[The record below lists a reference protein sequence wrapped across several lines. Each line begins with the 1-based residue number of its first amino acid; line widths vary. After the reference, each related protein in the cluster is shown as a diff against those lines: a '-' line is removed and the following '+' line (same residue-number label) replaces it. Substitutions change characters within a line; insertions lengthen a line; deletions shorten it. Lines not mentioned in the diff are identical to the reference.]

1 LNPSYSFLRFV
12 ITFVYHSP
20 TFNIMA
26 TTSPPD
32 ELKSVRADING
43 STHKALQIRQNRIQE
58 ETGSRPLM
66 VEVVSLA
73 LHEWAEQQEGK

>member
-1 LNPSYSFLRFV
+1 M
-12 ITFVYHSP
+12 ITFVYHLP
-20 TFNIMA
+20 TLNIMA

-32 ELKSVRADING
+32 ELKSVRADINS

-58 ETGSRPLM
+58 DTGSRPLM
-66 VEVVSLA
+66 VAVVSLA